1 MFTMLSP
8 GYYRN
13 TGDCP
18 YCRTNVRV
26 TRRGAILIAN
36 VIHQASC
43 KLNPRNPRNTK
54 GN

>member
-1 MFTMLSP
+1 MLSP

-18 YCRTNVRV
+18 SCKTNVRV
-26 TRRGAILIAN
+26 TYKGHLLVAN

-43 KLNPRNPRNTK
+43 KFNPRDQN
-54 GN
+54 GLGQ

>member
-18 YCRTNVRV
+18 CCRTNVRV
-26 TRRGAILIAN
+26 TRKDTILIAN

-43 KLNPRNPRNTK
+43 KLNPRNPLNNER
-54 GN
+54 